1 MKRFLN
7 ITIIPSIYDRI
18 KILFTGRI
26 DIEGLMSDNDS
37 VKETN
42 LKVTYGRVR

>member
-26 DIEGLMSDNDS
+26 DIEGLMSDNDNI
-37 VKETN
+37 KETN